1 MLVCGETEEERQRHI
16 LPFRE
21 GYIYINIYIFPYADM
36 KNSCFYVLSYLNTMG
51 VPIMAQHLM
60 NPTPIHEDMGSI
72 PGLAQCVGDQALP

>member
-1 MLVCGETEEERQRHI
+1 
-16 LPFRE
+16 
-21 GYIYINIYIFPYADM
+21 M

-60 NPTPIHEDMGSI
+60 NPTIIHEDMGSI